1 MIVRTRHLRG
11 ETLTFHHSVG
21 SLFSLLWY
29 NFCEKALD
37 IFYVEAKLQIHPSRR
52 TCDITAVSF
61 VMLSKASMDGAL
73 NASSHIINSSRL
85 PQIRMTEDNA
95 SSRLVMGARRS
106 VRIRMLFKL
115 YSESQS
121 LHRAEYWYIISIW
134 LWKRQISHVMCTTR
148 AEQSKWTF
156 NKSNS
161 ALDPNKVQPA
171 TEQNVS
177 PRGVLNEFRQI
188 CL

>member
-73 NASSHIINSSRL
+73 
-85 PQIRMTEDNA
+85 NA